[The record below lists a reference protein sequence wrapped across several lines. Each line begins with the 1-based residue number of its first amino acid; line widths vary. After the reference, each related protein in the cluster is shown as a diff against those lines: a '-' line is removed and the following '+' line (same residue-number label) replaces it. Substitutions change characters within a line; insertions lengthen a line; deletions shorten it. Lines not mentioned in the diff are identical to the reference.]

1 MGIMKYPMGTSAC
14 NWDFFIIPK
23 FINWDN
29 KIISER
35 VNREIANFHLLRWHT
50 TKVVKVVVCAR
61 SPILLSL
68 QCGFQPVLGYFA
80 SVFWYYIVYKAVL
93 FY

>member
-1 MGIMKYPMGTSAC
+1 MKYPMPARAR

-35 VNREIANFHLLRWHT
+35 VNREIANFHLLRWCA

-68 QCGFQPVLGYFA
+68 LIHF
-80 SVFWYYIVYKAVL
+80 
-93 FY
+93 